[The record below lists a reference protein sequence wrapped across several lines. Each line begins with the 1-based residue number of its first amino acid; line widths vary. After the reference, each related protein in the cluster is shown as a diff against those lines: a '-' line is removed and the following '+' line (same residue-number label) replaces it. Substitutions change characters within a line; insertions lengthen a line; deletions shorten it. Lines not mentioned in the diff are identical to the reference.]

1 MARAL
6 LGLGANLGDRR
17 ANMLEA
23 LRRLGAAQRVTA
35 VSSLYQSAALVPAG
49 DPPGPDFLN
58 AACEIETDQTPQEL
72 RAFVKDIE
80 AQLGRAP
87 APRWAARVID
97 IDILLYGDAGVR
109 DDDLVI
115 PHPAMME
122 RHFVMV
128 PLAEIAPDAR
138 HPVLGKAIG
147 ELAEDVDVA
156 GLEYVE
162 GPEWASGAWER
173 TL

>member
-1 MARAL
+1 
-6 LGLGANLGDRR
+6 
-17 ANMLEA
+17 
-23 LRRLGAAQRVTA
+23 
-35 VSSLYQSAALVPAG
+35 
-49 DPPGPDFLN
+49 
-58 AACEIETDQTPQEL
+58 
-72 RAFVKDIE
+72 
-80 AQLGRAP
+80 
-87 APRWAARVID
+87 
-97 IDILLYGDAGVR
+97 ILLYGDAGVR